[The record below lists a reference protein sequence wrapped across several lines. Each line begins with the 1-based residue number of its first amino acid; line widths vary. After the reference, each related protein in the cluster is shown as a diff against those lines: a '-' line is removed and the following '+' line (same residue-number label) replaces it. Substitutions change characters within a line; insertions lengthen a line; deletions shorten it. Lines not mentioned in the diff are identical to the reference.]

1 MEVKTMP
8 IKNPIGQP
16 IEFTGNVLD
25 QRNDLTGPDDA
36 GKASYPVLPKNVLIQ
51 QQTKTSKN
59 EQ

>member
-51 QQTKTSKN
+51 QQTKQK
-59 EQ
+59 

>member
-1 MEVKTMP
+1 MP
-8 IKNPIGQP
+8 IKNPTGRP

-36 GKASYPVLPKNVLIQ
+36 GKASYPVLPKKVSIQ
-51 QQTKTSKN
+51 QQASKN

>member
-8 IKNPIGQP
+8 IKNPIGRP

-36 GKASYPVLPKNVLIQ
+36 GKASYPVLPKKVSIQ
-51 QQTKTSKN
+51 QQASKN